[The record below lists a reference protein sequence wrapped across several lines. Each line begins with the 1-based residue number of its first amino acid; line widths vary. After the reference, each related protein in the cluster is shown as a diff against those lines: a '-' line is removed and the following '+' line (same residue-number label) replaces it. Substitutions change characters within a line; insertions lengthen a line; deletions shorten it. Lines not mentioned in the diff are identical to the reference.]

1 MSLIDIN
8 LLVKKVSDANIAN
21 FILSVKNS
29 IPLLLRTDGD
39 TTRGQLHKSK
49 CLIEIFDWN
58 FLIAEQS
65 SCV

>member
-39 TTRGQLHKSK
+39 TTRGKLHKSK
-49 CLIEIFDWN
+49 
-58 FLIAEQS
+58 
-65 SCV
+65 